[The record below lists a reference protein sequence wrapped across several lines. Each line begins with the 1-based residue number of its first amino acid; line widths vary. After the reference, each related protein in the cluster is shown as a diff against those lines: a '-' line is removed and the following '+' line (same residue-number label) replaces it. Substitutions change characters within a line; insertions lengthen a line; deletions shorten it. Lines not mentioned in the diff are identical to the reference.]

1 MSLISDDRLKEANN
15 LLLPGGHDVELPA
28 HLGEAVVDMITEVDE
43 VLPEVDE
50 VLPEVDEVLP
60 KGVETSGGGPAEF
73 ADFAAELADVA
84 VGGSGEH
91 SSGGRVLPACLYSSR

>member
-28 HLGEAVVDMITEVDE
+28 HLGEAVVDMITEVG
-43 VLPEVDE
+43 E